1 MDVEECCN
9 AEKLGLENRVTVG
22 NQLKME
28 QNVKNIILLQ
38 IKQNETAKN
47 PNDMF
52 FNTRNC

>member
-28 QNVKNIILLQ
+28 QDVKNIILLQ

-52 FNTRNC
+52 FNT